1 MTHTIR
7 IATRGSALA
16 LWQAHFVKDQLTSTG
31 HRVELQTVST
41 KGDRVQNRFLHEIGG
56 KGLFIRELETTLL
69 SGECHIAVHSLKDL
83 PAKLPKPFA
92 LSAILTRHAHHDV
105 LVLNPNKHKEGASW
119 PTLNAET
126 ARERLK
132 GSTIGTS
139 SLRRRS
145 LLCGLGAGIETI
157 AVRGNVDTRIAKL
170 KASDLDGIIL
180 AGASLARLGIDDVTA
195 VPFDP
200 AWFVPCA
207 GQGALAIEAVGEAVG
222 EVGGEASETWSADD
236 IQRIS
241 KALVPLDD
249 ATSHFCVD
257 VEREVLHLLGGD
269 CTMPA
274 GIHVQPKGQD
284 SYGFHAVVLD
294 YEGQEARCEGTLA
307 APSGTKAADMAKE
320 IFESLQAAGAA
331 TIIERLGQTQ
341 PPQFPLLDISLDQ

>member
-1 MTHTIR
+1 MTNTIR

-16 LWQAHFVKDQLTSTG
+16 LWQAHFVKDQLTSNG
-31 HRVELQTVST
+31 HSVELQTVST

-83 PAKLPKPFA
+83 PAKLPEPFA

-105 LVLNPNKHKEGASW
+105 LVLNPNKHKDGSSW
-119 PTLNAET
+119 PTLNPKT
-126 ARERLK
+126 ARERLR
-132 GSTIGTS
+132 GCTIGTS

-145 LLCGLGAGIETI
+145 LLCGLDAEIETI

-207 GQGALAIEAVGEAVG
+207 GQGALAIEAVGETSS
-222 EVGGEASETWSADD
+222 EAGQTWTEDS
-236 IQRIS
+236 IQRITA
-241 KALVPLDD
+241 ALAPLDH

-274 GIHVQPKGQD
+274 GIHVQPKGPD

-294 YEGQEARCEGTLA
+294 YEGKEARCAGTQA
-307 APSGTKAADMAKE
+307 APNGTKAADMAKE

-331 TIIERLGQTQ
+331 TIIERLGQTE

>member
-16 LWQAHFVKDQLTSTG
+16 LWQAHFVKDQLTSNG
-31 HRVELQTVST
+31 HSVELQTVST

-83 PAKLPKPFA
+83 PAKLPSPFA

-105 LVLNPNKHKEGASW
+105 LVLNPNKHKDGANW
-119 PTLNAET
+119 PTLNPAT
-126 ARERLK
+126 ARERL
-132 GSTIGTS
+132 GGCTIGTS

-145 LLCGLGAGIETI
+145 LLCGLDAGIETI

-180 AGASLARLGIDDVTA
+180 AGASLARLGINDVTA

-207 GQGALAIEAVGEAVG
+207 GQGALAIEAVGETD
-222 EVGGEASETWSADD
+222 EKLTWTEAD
-236 IQRIS
+236 IQRI
-241 KALVPLDD
+241 ATTLAPLDH
-249 ATSHFCVD
+249 APSHFCVD

-274 GIHVQPKGQD
+274 GIHVAPKGDD
-284 SYGFHAVVLD
+284 SYAFHAVVLD
-294 YEGQEARCEGTLA
+294 YDGKEARCEGTLA
-307 APSGTKAADMAKE
+307 GPDGAKAADLAKE
-320 IFESLQAAGAA
+320 IFQSLQAAGAA
-331 TIIERLGQTQ
+331 SIIDRLGQTQ
-341 PPQFPLLDISLDQ
+341 PPQFPLLDISLDK